1 MKTTRLLVS
10 LLSAALVLCSISYAQ
25 TPGTTGDP
33 FEQALKLHREGK
45 VQEAVELYEKVL
57 DKDMTHHGAMFGLG
71 SAYYQM
77 GRYPEATKALEDVLA
92 FYPDDVAARTLLAE
106 IQLTR
111 GQLEDARKNF
121 NEVLS
126 VRPDF
131 VAALVGLGKTE
142 YFLGNRFAG
151 EKYLKDALAR
161 DPNNPYLQQTVRMT
175 EEANRE
181 YLREEEAERRQKLL
195 QAFNEAVMQQGRI
208 WSEQQARLQEQ
219 QALAQAMTPPQPVQP
234 SIEYYTAYPWYPW
247 YPWHR
252 WPPRPRPPVVQPVTP
267 VAPVFPTRPR

>member
-1 MKTTRLLVS
+1 MFVS
-10 LLSAALVLCSISYAQ
+10 LLLAAFLLCSISHAQ
-25 TPGTTGDP
+25 SPGTTGDP

-45 VQEAVELYEKVL
+45 VQDAVALYEKVL

-71 SAYYQM
+71 STYYQL
-77 GRYPEATKALEDVLA
+77 GKYPEATAALEDVLA
-92 FYPDDVAARTLLAE
+92 FYPDDIAARTLLAE

-111 GQLEDARKNF
+111 GMLEDARKNF
-121 NEVLS
+121 NEVLA

-142 YFLGNRFAG
+142 YFLGNRFSG

-161 DPNNPYLQQTVRMT
+161 DPNNPYLQQIVRMT
-175 EEANRE
+175 QEANRE

-219 QALAQAMTPPQPVQP
+219 QALAQAMAPPQPAQP
-234 SIEYYTAYPWYPW
+234 SIEYYTYYPWYPW

-252 WPPRPRPPVVQPVTP
+252 WPPRPRGPAVQPVTP

>member
-1 MKTTRLLVS
+1 MKKTRLPLF
-10 LLSAALVLCSISYAQ
+10 LFFAALVSFSISFAQ
-25 TPGTTGDP
+25 GPAAIGDP

-45 VQEAVELYEKVL
+45 VQEAVSWYEKAL

-71 SAYYQM
+71 SAYYQLSK
-77 GRYPEATKALEDVLA
+77 YPEAIAALEDVLA
-92 FYPDDVAARTLLAE
+92 FYPDDIAARTLLAE

-111 GQLEDARKNF
+111 GMLDDARKNF
-121 NEVLS
+121 NEALAA
-126 VRPDF
+126 RPDF

-161 DPNNPYLQQTVRMT
+161 DPNNAYLQQTVRMT

-195 QAFNEAVMQQGRI
+195 QAFNEAVLQQGRI
-208 WSEQQARLQEQ
+208 WSEQQARLQQ
-219 QALAQAMTPPQPVQP
+219 QDTLARAMTPQQPAQP
-234 SIEYYTAYPWYPW
+234 SIEYYTLYPWYPW

-252 WPPRPRPPVVQPVTP
+252 WPPRPGPPVVQPV
-267 VAPVFPTRPR
+267 APSFPTRPR